1 MREAGAPLEA
11 SSVHS
16 VRLSRKLS
24 KLIYSSHSCST
35 IRRSPRLSGMPL
47 HEIASYATAPTRCAA
62 PIRVPQLERAGE
74 LIDPSKRPA
83 SSFRSPGQGE
93 DQKAF
98 NPLEIMHAGY
108 TYS

>member
-1 MREAGAPLEA
+1 MKSPAMRQRRRG
-11 SSVHS
+11 VR
-16 VRLSRKLS
+16 RLSACPNWR
-24 KLIYSSHSCST
+24 
-35 IRRSPRLSGMPL
+35 
-47 HEIASYATAPTRCAA
+47 E
-62 PIRVPQLERAGE
+62 LERAGE